1 MTAVSQFS
9 ERFVPELFRRGE
21 KSCRRATYPCTVV
34 YLPAPAGGRSTFN
47 RLSMRLIRSLL
58 VLAPLLVAAPLAA
71 QSQPGKTTPKTAPK
85 IHLDSLE
92 LKVSPELERS
102 LDELAQAVQSL
113 ALRIANDPHLRA
125 AAVQVATGFVTTAQ
139 QVVAEQGE
147 AIEHALKT
155 AAERIAT
162 AETERKRQQTTKP

>member
-1 MTAVSQFS
+1 
-9 ERFVPELFRRGE
+9 
-21 KSCRRATYPCTVV
+21 
-34 YLPAPAGGRSTFN
+34 
-47 RLSMRLIRSLL
+47 MRLIRSVV
-58 VLAPLLVAAPLAA
+58 VLASLLVAAPLAA
-71 QSQPGKTTPKTAPK
+71 QSQPGKAATKAPPK
-85 IHLDSLE
+85 IQLNDSLE
-92 LKVSPELERS
+92 LKMSPELERS
-102 LDELAQAVQSL
+102 LDALAQAVESL